1 MKNTGQIFFELLY
14 PFLKVHKREIRLD
27 RDLKYLNV
35 LSHCM
40 LFFRF
45 ILIFLKD
52 MIVISND
59 IVD

>member
-1 MKNTGQIFFELLY
+1 MKNTGQIFFELPY

-40 LFFRF
+40 LFFS
-45 ILIFLKD
+45 IDIDISKGNGCYLK
-52 MIVISND
+52 
-59 IVD
+59 